1 MSYLQGKVGNTVYS
15 IGRDAKGRKQQNVRP
30 IPETVSNPRTAAQM
44 RGRMFMSTVMQA
56 VSQMAVIVDHSFD
69 GLPAGQP
76 NISAF
81 ISENYKLV
89 KADAIANP
97 SSGNKFGLAKY
108 QEKGIHKGA
117 YIMSDGSAADIQG
130 VVFNA
135 SGKTLTI
142 ALGDNVTIAGLR
154 SALGI
159 GANDY
164 FTFVA
169 IDGEN
174 GFVYE
179 RFHVNTTLASDTA
192 ITSEN
197 VADVFTLDG
206 NAIVT
211 PSLSGSNLVLTLS
224 AGSENYGII
233 VSRYNNGGYKHNRV
247 QLADPTSP
255 QWSADV
261 AFATY
266 PLGSQRFLNGGDD
279 AAAGIVEDADSPA
292 TPTVA
297 KPVISGVTPFTDS
310 TEVTITAAAGA
321 EIRYTTDGSA
331 PTAAS
336 TLYSAAFTLTTD
348 TTVKAIAIVDG
359 VESQV
364 AEKRFSVDTGEND

>member
-89 KADAIANP
+89 KADAIAHP
-97 SSGNKFGLAKY
+97 ASGNKFGIAKY

-117 YIMSDGSAADIQG
+117 YVMSDGSAADIQG
-130 VVFNA
+130 IVFNA
-135 SGKTLTI
+135 AGKTLTI

-179 RFHVNTTLASDTA
+179 RFHVNPALASDTT
-192 ITSEN
+192 ITGEN

-233 VSRYNNGGYKHNRV
+233 VSRYSNGAYKHNRV

-310 TEVTITAAAGA
+310 TEVTITAAVGA

-364 AEKRFSVDTGEND
+364 ATKVFAVDTGEND